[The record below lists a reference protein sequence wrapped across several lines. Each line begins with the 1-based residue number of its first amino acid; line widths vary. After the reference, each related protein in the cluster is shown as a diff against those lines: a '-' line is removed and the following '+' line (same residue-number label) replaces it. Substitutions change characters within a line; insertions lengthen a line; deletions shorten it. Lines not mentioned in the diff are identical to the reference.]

1 MERKGGD
8 DDDASPYHEDVED
21 DRGYEHD
28 QRRAGQV
35 LRTRPRHDSTVAEK
49 FLLFGG
55 QSGRGKEGIV
65 ILTSIYGKN
74 LTKD

>member
-21 DRGYEHD
+21 DRGYEYD

-49 FLLFGG
+49 FLLF
-55 QSGRGKEGIV
+55 QWAEWTREE
-65 ILTSIYGKN
+65 KN
-74 LTKD
+74 FNFDKYHTEKT